1 MNTQTQSV
9 SRIENPLSN
18 GQNQIVHH
26 NQSSSA
32 LISTES
38 QRAIAEVQA
47 ALAIAKSFP
56 RDRVAAVDRILNDCQ
71 RSGLAQVAVYQYARG
86 GTSISGPTI
95 RLAESLA
102 QNWGNIQYGVRELS
116 QANGESTVE
125 AFAWDVETNT
135 RQTKI
140 FQVPHVR
147 YTKSGGAVKLIDP
160 RDIYEAV
167 ANNGARRLRACILG
181 VIPGDVVEAALQ
193 QCDLTLNTYADTS
206 PEGIQN
212 IIKAFE
218 KYGVSKEALEKR
230 IQCRMEA
237 IKPAQI
243 VSLIKIGTSLKDGM
257 SNPADWF
264 DMSSPSGADAQSNKE
279 EQEDFAALKR
289 RILTIKSS
297 DELDACEEQVMDH
310 ANKDERK
317 QLLQLIKAQAKKF
330 QPAADVVN
338 DQNTTSNDVAE
349 KTVPAKK
356 PDPEKEEAPPVE
368 EPAQEKKPR
377 AQTKKV
383 VIQEDDEKYQTLLA
397 DLIERSKAA
406 KTANEVSALVKYT
419 NAWSAEQR
427 APLHEAIAKRLAE
440 LKTNEPEPTQ
450 SEENLSVSE
459 LQRLQKEAEKLVA
472 QKKEAQQAP
481 AVNEIKSDQI
491 IGGLKIQIGNAQNIT
506 ELEAVAKT
514 IRDNKPNLTPDHMND
529 VLNVYVARKQ
539 FLENQLSMF
548 DTDDTPWVDKAIAEI
563 EAAKNQDEINN
574 IFIDPMYE
582 EQSDPDQQRITN
594 AAQKRES
601 ELFGN

>member
-1 MNTQTQSV
+1 MNAQTQSV

-18 GQNQIVHH
+18 GQNKIVHH

-317 QLLQLIKAQAKKF
+317 QLVQMIKAQAKKF
-330 QPAADVVN
+330 QPATDVVN
-338 DQNTTSNDVAE
+338 DQNSKSNDVAE
-349 KTVPAKK
+349 KTITEKK
-356 PDPEKEEAPPVE
+356 PEQVKEEAPPAE
-368 EPAQEKKPR
+368 AAPAKKP
-377 AQTKKV
+377 T
-383 VIQEDDEKYQTLLA
+383 
-397 DLIERSKAA
+397 
-406 KTANEVSALVKYT
+406 
-419 NAWSAEQR
+419 SAEVKKDYLIKING
-427 APLHEAIAKRLAE
+427 AESIGELNELHEQFIVNESLTGPHLAYLKDAYTQAKKNLKPAE
-440 LKTNEPEPTQ
+440 QPPVQ
-450 SEENLSVSE
+450 
-459 LQRLQKEAEKLVA
+459 EAPV
-472 QKKEAQQAP
+472 
-481 AVNEIKSDQI
+481 VNEIKSNAI
-491 IGGLKIQIGNAQNIT
+491 AGGLKISIQDAANLDALAAIAQNI
-506 ELEAVAKT
+506 
-514 IRDNKPNLTPDHMND
+514 RDSKPKLTQDHLND
-529 VLNVYVARKQ
+529 VLNVYAARKK
-539 FLENQLSMF
+539 FLE
-548 DTDDTPWVDKAIAEI
+548 
-563 EAAKNQDEINN
+563 
-574 IFIDPMYE
+574 
-582 EQSDPDQQRITN
+582 DQQDMFAGVPEVSFFDSALARIRN
-594 AAQKRES
+594 AKSQDDINEVYADPAFDELSGENRERLDKEAQQRES
-601 ELFGN
+601 ELQD

>member
-1 MNTQTQSV
+1 MNAQTQPV
-9 SRIENPLSN
+9 TRIENPLSN
-18 GQNQIVHH
+18 GQNQIVRHG
-26 NQSSSA
+26 QSNSA

-116 QANGESTVE
+116 QENGESTVE

-147 YTKSGGAVKLIDP
+147 YTKSGGAVKLVDP

-206 PEGIQN
+206 PEGIQK

-243 VSLIKIGTSLKDGM
+243 VSLTKIGTSLKEGM
-257 SNPADWF
+257 SNPSDWF
-264 DMSSPSGADAQSNKE
+264 EMSLSSGVNTQENKE
-279 EQEDFAALKR
+279 DQSGFAALKR
-289 RILTIKSS
+289 QILTIKSI
-297 DELDACEEQVMDH
+297 DELNACEEQVMDH

-317 QLLQLIKAQAKKF
+317 QLMQLIKAQAQKF
-330 QPAADVVN
+330 QPAAEA
-338 DQNTTSNDVAE
+338 TA
-349 KTVPAKK
+349 AKK
-356 PDPEKEEAPPVE
+356 PEPAAEQAPPAV
-368 EPAQEKKPR
+368 KKP
-377 AQTKKV
+377 T
-383 VIQEDDEKYQTLLA
+383 
-397 DLIERSKAA
+397 
-406 KTANEVSALVKYT
+406 
-419 NAWSAEQR
+419 SAEVKKGYLAKMHEAESVAELNQ
-427 APLHEAIAKRLAE
+427 LHEQFIINDALTGPHLAYLKDAYTQAKEKFKPA
-440 LKTNEPEPTQ
+440 KQPPA
-450 SEENLSVSE
+450 
-459 LQRLQKEAEKLVA
+459 KE
-472 QKKEAQQAP
+472 AP
-481 AVNEIKSDQI
+481 AVNEIKSNAI
-491 IGGLKIQIGNAQNIT
+491 AGGLKISIQDAANLDALT
-506 ELEAVAKT
+506 AVAQT
-514 IRDNKPNLTPDHMND
+514 IRDSEPKLTQDHLND
-529 VLNVYVARKQ
+529 VLDVYAARKKL
-539 FLENQLSMF
+539 LE
-548 DTDDTPWVDKAIAEI
+548 
-563 EAAKNQDEINN
+563 
-574 IFIDPMYE
+574 
-582 EQSDPDQQRITN
+582 DQQDMFAGVPEVSFFDSALARIRN
-594 AAQKRES
+594 ARSQDDINEVYADPAFDELSGEDRERLDKEAQQRES
-601 ELFGN
+601 ELQD

>member
-1 MNTQTQSV
+1 MNAQTQSV

-18 GQNQIVHH
+18 GQNKIVHH

-257 SNPADWF
+257 SSPADWF
-264 DMSSPSGADAQSNKE
+264 DINSPSGADAQGGKE
-279 EQEDFAALKR
+279 EQEDFVALKR

-317 QLLQLIKAQAKKF
+317 QLVQMIKAQAKKF
-330 QPAADVVN
+330 QPATDVVN
-338 DQNTTSNDVAE
+338 DQNSKSNDVAE
-349 KTVPAKK
+349 KTITEKKPEQVKKEAPPAEAAPAKK
-356 PDPEKEEAPPVE
+356 TQARQPKATAAEENKLTDAAENQNPPV
-368 EPAQEKKPR
+368 
-377 AQTKKV
+377 
-383 VIQEDDEKYQTLLA
+383 
-397 DLIERSKAA
+397 
-406 KTANEVSALVKYT
+406 
-419 NAWSAEQR
+419 
-427 APLHEAIAKRLAE
+427 
-440 LKTNEPEPTQ
+440 
-450 SEENLSVSE
+450 
-459 LQRLQKEAEKLVA
+459 
-472 QKKEAQQAP
+472 
-481 AVNEIKSDQI
+481 VNEIKSNAI
-491 IGGLKIQIGNAQNIT
+491 VGGLKISIQDAANLDALTVIAQ
-506 ELEAVAKT
+506 T
-514 IRDNKPNLTPDHMND
+514 IRDSKPKLTQDHLND
-529 VLNVYVARKQ
+529 VLNVYAARKK
-539 FLENQLSMF
+539 FLE
-548 DTDDTPWVDKAIAEI
+548 
-563 EAAKNQDEINN
+563 
-574 IFIDPMYE
+574 
-582 EQSDPDQQRITN
+582 DQQDMFAGVPEVSFFDSALARIRN
-594 AAQKRES
+594 AKSQDDINEVYADPAFDELSGENRERLDKEAQQRES
-601 ELFGN
+601 ELQD

>member
-1 MNTQTQSV
+1 MNAQTQSV

-338 DQNTTSNDVAE
+338 DQNSTSNDVEE
-349 KTVPAKK
+349 KTITEKK
-356 PDPEKEEAPPVE
+356 PEAEKEEAPPVE
-368 EPAQEKKPR
+368 TVPVKKP
-377 AQTKKV
+377 T
-383 VIQEDDEKYQTLLA
+383 
-397 DLIERSKAA
+397 
-406 KTANEVSALVKYT
+406 
-419 NAWSAEQR
+419 SAEVKKDYLVRMNKAESVAELNQ
-427 APLHEAIAKRLAE
+427 LHEQFIINDALTGPHLAYLKDAYTQYKAKFNKPAE
-440 LKTNEPEPTQ
+440 
-450 SEENLSVSE
+450 EEV
-459 LQRLQKEAEKLVA
+459 KEA
-472 QKKEAQQAP
+472 P
-481 AVNEIKSDQI
+481 AINDIKSAQI
-491 IGGLKIQIGNAQNIT
+491 IGGLKIQIDNAQNIT

-514 IRDNKPNLTPDHMND
+514 IRDNKPNLTPDHTND

>member
-1 MNTQTQSV
+1 MNAQTQSV
-9 SRIENPLSN
+9 TRIENPLSN
-18 GQNQIVHH
+18 GQNKIVHH
-26 NQSSSA
+26 SQSNSA
-32 LISTES
+32 LVSTES

-147 YTKSGGAVKLIDP
+147 YTKSGGTVKLVDP

-181 VIPGDVVEAALQ
+181 VIPGDIVEAALQ

-206 PEGIQN
+206 PEGIQK

-243 VSLIKIGTSLKDGM
+243 VSLTKIGTSLKEGM

-264 DMSSPSGADAQSNKE
+264 EISASSSTDTQENKADLS
-279 EQEDFAALKR
+279 DFAALKHK
-289 RILTIKSS
+289 ILTIKSI
-297 DELDACEEQVMDH
+297 DDLNACEEQALDH
-310 ANKDERK
+310 ANSDERK
-317 QLLQLIKAQAKKF
+317 QLMTLVKAQGQKFEVATAKKSEP
-330 QPAADVVN
+330 Q
-338 DQNTTSNDVAE
+338 T
-349 KTVPAKK
+349 
-356 PDPEKEEAPPVE
+356 EEAPPVE
-368 EPAQEKKPR
+368 EKKARTSRTP
-377 AQTKKV
+377 KV
-383 VIQEDDEKYQTLLA
+383 VE
-397 DLIERSKAA
+397 AA
-406 KTANEVSALVKYT
+406 NDQNSTANEAVKDSKVAESSADPIKSNMAKKGLKAQISEATTVEQLKEIAATVRDYKLKLTNDDMGEVLADYAARKKFLEDQQDMFAGVEEVSYVESAILKIQ
-419 NAWSAEQR
+419 NAKSQDDINDVYADPAFDELSGADR
-427 APLHEAIAKRLAE
+427 ERLD
-440 LKTNEPEPTQ
+440 
-450 SEENLSVSE
+450 
-459 LQRLQKEAEKLVA
+459 
-472 QKKEAQQAP
+472 KEAQQ
-481 AVNEIKSDQI
+481 
-491 IGGLKIQIGNAQNIT
+491 
-506 ELEAVAKT
+506 
-514 IRDNKPNLTPDHMND
+514 
-529 VLNVYVARKQ
+529 
-539 FLENQLSMF
+539 
-548 DTDDTPWVDKAIAEI
+548 
-563 EAAKNQDEINN
+563 
-574 IFIDPMYE
+574 
-582 EQSDPDQQRITN
+582 
-594 AAQKRES
+594 RES
-601 ELFGN
+601 ELQD

>member
-1 MNTQTQSV
+1 MNAQNQSV
-9 SRIENPLSN
+9 ARIENPLSN

-212 IIKAFE
+212 IIKAFD

-264 DMSSPSGADAQSNKE
+264 DMSSPSGADAQSNKD

-310 ANKDERK
+310 TNKDERK

-330 QPAADVVN
+330 KPTSDVIS
-338 DQNTTSNDVAE
+338 DQISTSNDVEE
-349 KTVPAKK
+349 KNVSAKK
-356 PDPEKEEAPPVE
+356 PEVVQEEIPPVTE
-368 EPAQEKKPR
+368 AKAKK
-377 AQTKKV
+377 QTSTEIKKEMLAHIETIKNV
-383 VIQEDDEKYQTLLA
+383 KDLETIIPLIQGNEILSDAHKTY
-397 DLIERSKAA
+397 LINTIE
-406 KTANEVSALVKYT
+406 
-419 NAWSAEQR
+419 
-427 APLHEAIAKRLAE
+427 HEI
-440 LKTNEPEPTQ
+440 
-450 SEENLSVSE
+450 SE
-459 LQRLQKEAEKLVA
+459 LTKPAVET
-472 QKKEAQQAP
+472 QAP
-481 AVNEIKSDQI
+481 AVNEIKSNSI
-491 IGGLKIQIGNAQNIT
+491 ANGLKVSIQSAPTVEELTQIAQ
-506 ELEAVAKT
+506 T
-514 IRDNKPNLTPDHMND
+514 IRDSKPSMTMDHFNS
-529 VLNVYVARKQ
+529 VLDTYQLRKK
-539 FLENQLSMF
+539 FLEEQQDMF
-548 DTDDTPWVDKAIAEI
+548 AGVPDVTWTDKAIADI
-563 EAAKNQDEINN
+563 AKAKNQDEIN
-574 IFIDPMYE
+574 FVYSDPQFE
-582 EQSDPDQQRITN
+582 EQSDKDKQRLN
-594 AAQKRES
+594 LAAQKRET

>member
-1 MNTQTQSV
+1 MNAQSQSV

-18 GQNQIVHH
+18 GQSQIIHH
-26 NQSSSA
+26 HQSNSA

-71 RSGLAQVAVYQYARG
+71 RSGLAQVTVYQYARG

-264 DMSSPSGADAQSNKE
+264 DMSSPSGADAQTNKE

-338 DQNTTSNDVAE
+338 DQNSTSNDVAE

-356 PDPEKEEAPPVE
+356 PEPEKEEAPPVE
-368 EPAQEKKPR
+368 TIQVKK
-377 AQTKKV
+377 T
-383 VIQEDDEKYQTLLA
+383 T
-397 DLIERSKAA
+397 S
-406 KTANEVSALVKYT
+406 
-419 NAWSAEQR
+419 
-427 APLHEAIAKRLAE
+427 AE
-440 LKTNEPEPTQ
+440 LKKSFAKALNNAKSEREVAAIESQIESSFDLSEVDKKYLASNVQQMYEKFAPEPTQ
-450 SEENLSVSE
+450 AEENLSVSE

>member
-1 MNTQTQSV
+1 MNAQTPSV

-18 GQNQIVHH
+18 GQNPIVHH

-71 RSGLAQVAVYQYARG
+71 RSGLAQVALYQYARG

-338 DQNTTSNDVAE
+338 DQNSTSNDVAE
-349 KTVPAKK
+349 KTVSAKK
-356 PDPEKEEAPPVE
+356 SEPEKEEAPPVD

-377 AQTKKV
+377 AQTKKA

-397 DLIERSKAA
+397 DLIERSKVA

-440 LKTNEPEPTQ
+440 LKTNEPASTQ
-450 SEENLSVSE
+450 E
-459 LQRLQKEAEKLVA
+459 
-472 QKKEAQQAP
+472 AP
-481 AVNEIKSDQI
+481 AVNEIKSAQI

-529 VLNVYVARKQ
+529 VLNVYAARKQ

-548 DTDDTPWVDKAIAEI
+548 DTDETPWADKAIAEI